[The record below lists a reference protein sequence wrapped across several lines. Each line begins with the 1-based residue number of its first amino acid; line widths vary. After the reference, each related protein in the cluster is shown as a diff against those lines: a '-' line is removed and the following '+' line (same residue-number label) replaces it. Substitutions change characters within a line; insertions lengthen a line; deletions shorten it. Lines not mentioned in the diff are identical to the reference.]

1 MRSVEIRQPYVCHDV
16 ALPASLH
23 TSPVTTQAPQPR
35 SALVPTANHLWG
47 KTGGERGWLFGR
59 VIDKLE
65 EVSGVQTPNH
75 LAPGSR
81 GSTTL
86 PVLFPGSRAALGP
99 DVLQDPARAFPQNR
113 PSQKTSFPQRRR
125 APARLLLACCSP
137 QVGSSP

>member
-16 ALPASLH
+16 ALPVSLH
-23 TSPVTTQAPQPR
+23 TSPVTTQVPQPR
-35 SALVPTANHLWG
+35 SALVPAAKHLWG
-47 KTGGERGWLFGR
+47 KTGGEQGCLFGR

-81 GSTTL
+81 ESTTP
-86 PVLFPGSRAALGP
+86 PVLPGSSAAPGP